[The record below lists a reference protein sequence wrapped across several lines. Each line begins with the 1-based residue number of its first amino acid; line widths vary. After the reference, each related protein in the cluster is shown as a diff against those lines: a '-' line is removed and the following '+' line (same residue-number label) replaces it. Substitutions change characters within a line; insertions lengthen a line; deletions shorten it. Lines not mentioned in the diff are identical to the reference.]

1 MLRSPWASA
10 LATTF
15 LLSFSLYST
24 QAQNFKAPSERT
36 EPLEPI
42 QEIVYAPQPIPGGD
56 QTQFEWDNQDQIK
69 MPVGFERWTPGPIP
83 NPESIVTEGAGWF
96 YCNNLSPI
104 DINVTYPNMGF
115 RAIDIEVE
123 QWNPPVFSAVFVQNT
138 GIYEVDDSFVMV
150 AHEDDI
156 RDWLFNGEW
165 IGWRIVD
172 LEVADDKGHFDE
184 EAEIHEIGFLSKIIA
199 VLIVPNEGNQYT
211 PEWDFVVHATP
222 LELNAFTASF
232 TGNVRTIDNEI
243 SFNDYDNYLHTAD
256 HHENIVFSQIM
267 VSDEGIEH
275 VETAIFQFTTP
286 LNLWALEQ
294 EGWQLIDS
302 EKNIP
307 LTYEDFPEVYGEY
320 TGVFVQKPNLTE
332 FYDAVNGYSLD
343 PYYSLDDKRMID
355 LELVPDGGS
364 FLLDEVYLLYD

>member
-1 MLRSPWASA
+1 MLRLCLASA
-10 LATTF
+10 LAATF
-15 LLSFSLYST
+15 LLAVCLPST
-24 QAQNFKAPSERT
+24 QAQNLKTPTERD
-36 EPLEPI
+36 EPTEPI
-42 QEIVYAPQPIPGGD
+42 QEFIYDPQPILEEDGIP
-56 QTQFEWDNQDQIK
+56 FEWDNELELKI
-69 MPVGFERWTPGPIP
+69 PVGFERWTPGPIP
-83 NPESIVTEGAGWF
+83 NPESIVTGGAGWF

-104 DINVTYPNMGF
+104 DINITYPNMGF

-138 GIYEVDDSFVMV
+138 DIYEVDESWVMV
-150 AHEDDI
+150 GPENEI

-165 IGWRIVD
+165 IGWRVVD
-172 LEVADDKGHFDE
+172 LEVAYSKGPTQGNEVLFLPDE
-184 EAEIHEIGFLSKIIA
+184 IA

-222 LELNAFTASF
+222 IELLQFQETFS
-232 TGNVRTIDNEI
+232 GDVRIIDNEI
-243 SFNDYDNYLHTAD
+243 SFDDVDENLHTAD
-256 HHENIVFSQIM
+256 HLENVVYSQIL

-275 VETAIFQFTTP
+275 VETAIFQFTTA
-286 LNLWALEQ
+286 LDLWALEQ

-307 LTYEDFPEVYGEY
+307 LMYEDFPEYHGEY
-320 TGVFVQKPNLTE
+320 TGVFVQKPNSTE

-343 PYYSLDDKRMID
+343 PYNTLDPKRMID

-364 FLLDEVYLLYD
+364 FLLDEVYLLHN